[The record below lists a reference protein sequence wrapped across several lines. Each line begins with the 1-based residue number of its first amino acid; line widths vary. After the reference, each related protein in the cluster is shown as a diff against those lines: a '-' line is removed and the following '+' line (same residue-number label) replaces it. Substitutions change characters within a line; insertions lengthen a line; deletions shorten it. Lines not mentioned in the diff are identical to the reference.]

1 MAAITPGPA
10 QVASATVAW
19 AASSWQ
25 LPQES
30 FSNSEIAY
38 KFILS
43 FVKLFT
49 SLYWNLHKEIISIL
63 IKE

>member
-1 MAAITPGPA
+1 MAATAPGPA
-10 QVASATVAW
+10 QVSSATVAW

-30 FSNSEIAY
+30 FSNTEIAY

-43 FVKLFT
+43 FVKLFM
-49 SLYWNLHKEIISIL
+49 SLLQKST
-63 IKE
+63 

>member
-10 QVASATVAW
+10 QVSSATVAQ

-30 FSNSEIAY
+30 FSNSKIAY

-43 FVKLFT
+43 FVKLFM
-49 SLYWNLHKEIISIL
+49 SLLQKPT
-63 IKE
+63 